1 MADDGKTL
9 PPDFEPPSLPGRG
22 QSHGAEARTSLG
34 AQTPPPIQGDAT
46 LADASPP
53 PSPVPISD
61 SALKMVQLFPPGTLL
76 AGRYE
81 ILRVLGEG
89 GMGAVYQARDR
100 ELERIIAL
108 KVIRPELAGNAAI
121 LQRFKQE
128 LILARHVTHKNV
140 VRIYDLGEADG
151 IKFITMEYVDG
162 EDLRSVLKTRG
173 KLPLQEAV
181 RIIEQVCRA
190 LEAAHVEG
198 VIHRDLKPQNI
209 MQDRQGRVVV
219 MDFGLARSLE
229 DAGMTQTGALVGT
242 LEYMSPEQ
250 ALGGDLD
257 QRSDLFAVG
266 LIFYELLTGKVPYKA
281 DTALASLMKRTQE
294 RAVPASQVD
303 ATVPKPLSRI
313 VSRCLERD
321 AGMRYQHATEILK
334 QLEAWDA
341 NPNISPSAL
350 ARIAPSQS
358 SRTLQI
364 SLSVP
369 EKRGWLWAAG
379 VALLAVLFF
388 AIPAT
393 RNLVFPKSER
403 AASTTSGIP
412 ELSKGKYVA
421 ILPFRVL
428 GDEKSLR
435 YVADGLEE
443 SLSAKL
449 FQLHEVHVASSS
461 AVDKVAGTDESLTK
475 IARALG
481 VNLILQGTVQGSG
494 DRLRVT
500 LDLEDVANA
509 RRVWGQE
516 FAAMPQDLLALEDQV
531 YGYVAGALELNPTT
545 DEMARIGIHPTEN
558 GVAYDLYLQGRNA
571 MHGNRG
577 AQAAETAMHMFDAAL
592 SKDPSFALAYTG
604 MADAS
609 LLMYKEK
616 KEAIW
621 AQKALVSAQEAAR
634 LNSNLAEVH
643 LALGSVYSATGKT
656 AEAIEELKRALTL
669 APNSDEAYRRLGD
682 AYRASGNRAQAVSAY
697 GSAVAANPYYWY
709 NHNTLGAA
717 YFQFGDTEKALQE
730 YHRVTELAPD
740 HAAGFANLGGAY
752 LRLGKW
758 SEAIPPLQR
767 ALELQPDGGAY
778 SNLGTANFYLRRY
791 DEAVKMF
798 EKAVEIN
805 PKDEALTGNLADAY
819 RWSGRSQ
826 EAVATYE
833 KAIALAYQQL
843 QVNPRAA
850 ETVGDLAL
858 YYAKK
863 GDVDNGE
870 RYIRQARAMDSSDV
884 QLIYSEAQVYAVAG
898 KQEQALKA
906 LREAF
911 QKGFS
916 LEEAQ
921 NDPEMAK
928 LKGLPEFAKLSSEFS
943 DSRKRI
949 N

>member
-1 MADDGKTL
+1 MVDDGKTL
-9 PPDFEPPSLPGRG
+9 PPDYEPPTVPGVARTPG
-22 QSHGAEARTSLG
+22 VAARTSLG
-34 AQTPPPIQGDAT
+34 AQTPPPLSNDVTLGDALT
-46 LADASPP
+46 S

-61 SALKMVQLFPPGTLL
+61 SALKLAQLFPPGTLL

-81 ILRVLGEG
+81 IVRVLGEG

-108 KVIRPELAGNAAI
+108 KVIRLELAGNAAI

-162 EDLRSVLKTRG
+162 EDLRSLLKTRE
-173 KLPLQEAV
+173 KFPPKEAV
-181 RIIEQVCRA
+181 QIIDQVCLA
-190 LEAAHVEG
+190 LEAAHAED

-209 MQDRQGRVVV
+209 MRDRQGRIVV

-250 ALGGDLD
+250 ALGAELD
-257 QRSDLFAVG
+257 QRSDLFTVG

-281 DTALASLMKRTQE
+281 ETALASLMKRTQE

-303 ATVPKPLSRI
+303 NTVPKALSKI

-321 AGMRYQHATEILK
+321 PSMRYQHAMEILK
-334 QLEAWDA
+334 QLQAWDS
-341 NPNISPSAL
+341 NPNISPSVL
-350 ARIAPSQS
+350 ARMATAQP
-358 SRTLQI
+358 SRTVQI

-369 EKRGWLWAAG
+369 ERRGWLWAAG
-379 VALLAVLFF
+379 VALLIVLLF
-388 AIPAT
+388 AIPLT
-393 RNLVFPKSER
+393 RNLVLPKTEKV
-403 AASTTSGIP
+403 ATSSIGIP
-412 ELSKGKYVA
+412 DLSKGKYVA

-449 FQLHEVHVASSS
+449 FQLKEVHVASSS
-461 AVDKVAGTDESLTK
+461 AVDKVAAGEQSLGK

-481 VNLILQGTVQGSG
+481 VNLILQGTVQGTS
-494 DRLRVT
+494 DHLRVT

-509 RRVWGQE
+509 KRVWGQE
-516 FAAMPQDLLALEDQV
+516 FAAVPQDLLALEDQV
-531 YGYVAGALELNPTT
+531 YGNVADALDLNPTS

-558 GVAYDLYLQGRNA
+558 GAAYDLYLQGRNA
-571 MHGNRG
+571 IHGDRG
-577 AQAAETAMHMFDAAL
+577 VQAAENAMRMFDAAL
-592 SKDPSFALAYTG
+592 SKDRNFALAYTG

-609 LLMYKEK
+609 LLIYKAR
-616 KEAIW
+616 KEAIL
-621 AQKALVSAQEAAR
+621 AQKALISAQQAAR
-634 LNSNLAEVH
+634 LNSNLPEVH
-643 LALGSVYSATGKT
+643 FALGSVYNATGKT
-656 AEAIEELKRALTL
+656 AEAIEELKRALAL
-669 APNSDEAYRRLGD
+669 APNSDDAYRRLGD
-682 AYRASGNRAQAVSAY
+682 VYRASGNRQLAVSAY
-697 GSAVAANPYYWY
+697 QNAVTANPYYWY
-709 NHNTLGAA
+709 NHNSLGVA

-730 YHRVTELAPD
+730 YQRVTELAPD
-740 HAAGFANLGGAY
+740 HAAGFANMGGAY

-767 ALELQPDGGAY
+767 ALELQPDSGAY

-819 RWSGRSQ
+819 RWSGRAQ
-826 EAVATYE
+826 QAVSTYE

-850 ETVGDLAL
+850 GTVGDLAL

-863 GDVDNGE
+863 GDLDNGE

-906 LREAF
+906 LREAC

-916 LEEAQ
+916 LEEAA
-921 NDPEMAK
+921 NDPELSK
-928 LKGLPEFAKLSSEFS
+928 LKGLPEFAKLNSEFN
-943 DSRKRI
+943 RRTRR